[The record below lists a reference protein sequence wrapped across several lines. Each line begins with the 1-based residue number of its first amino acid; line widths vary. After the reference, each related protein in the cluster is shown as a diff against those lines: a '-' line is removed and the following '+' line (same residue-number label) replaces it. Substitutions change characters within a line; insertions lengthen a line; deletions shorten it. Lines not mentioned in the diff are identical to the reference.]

1 MGVPLRDLFV
11 TVVVFG
17 SLPFILRQP
26 EIGILMWSWLGYM
39 NPHKLSW
46 EFAHDFP
53 YAQIVALTTM
63 FALLISK
70 EPKKIPWTAET
81 VLWVI
86 FIFWMFVT
94 TLFSMYP
101 QLAWYQW
108 DKVWKIQLMTFVSMM
123 IMTNRWRIQTWV
135 WVIALSLGFY
145 GFKGGVFTVLTGG
158 AYAVYGPEGTFI
170 GGNNEIGLALI
181 MTIPLLRY
189 CQLTTDKFWL
199 RRLLL
204 IGMVLCLIAVV
215 GTQSRGAFLGVAA
228 MSLFLVR
235 NSRKKWTLLLL
246 MLIVLPLIYTFMP
259 ESWHARMASITTYE
273 QDESAMGRINAWWMA
288 YYLARDRF
296 LGGGFECFQR
306 PSFAMYAPDP
316 AGVHDAHSI
325 YFEVLGEHG
334 FVGLALFLA
343 IGYSAWRSC
352 KWIMRQTKRREDLK
366 WIYDL
371 ASMLQVSLVGYAAA
385 GAFLGLAYF
394 DLYYNLLALI
404 VLAKVIVRQ
413 ALGAQPVEQAAPAKP
428 IPSFVVGARRL
439 NDAGPIGPTSS
450 GPKS

>member
-1 MGVPLRDLFV
+1 MGLPLRDVFV
-11 TVVVFG
+11 TLVVFA
-17 SLPFILRQP
+17 SLPFILKRP
-26 EIGILMWSWLGYM
+26 EIGILMWAWLGYL

-63 FALLISK
+63 FALLLSK

-81 VLWVI
+81 ILLLVFTL
-86 FIFWMFVT
+86 WMFVT
-94 TLFSMYP
+94 TLFSLFP
-101 QLAWYQW
+101 DLAWEQW

-123 IMTNRWRIQTWV
+123 IMTTRWRILAWV

-145 GFKGGVFTVLTGG
+145 GFKGGVFTILTGG

-189 CQLTTDKFWL
+189 CQLNVEKMWVKH
-199 RRLLL
+199 LLL
-204 IGMVLCLIAVV
+204 MGILLCLIAVV

-228 MSLFLVR
+228 MSLFLIR
-235 NSRKKWTLLLL
+235 NSRHTWTLLLFL
-246 MLIVLPLIYTFMP
+246 LIALPLIYVFMP
-259 ESWHARMASITTYE
+259 EPWHERMASIKNFE
-273 QDESAMGRINAWWMA
+273 QDASAMGRINSWWMA
-288 YYLARDRF
+288 FYLAKDQF
-296 LGGGFECFQR
+296 FGGGFECFKA
-306 PSFAMYAPDP
+306 PTFAMYAPIPGD
-316 AGVHDAHSI
+316 VHDAHSI

-334 FVGLALFLA
+334 FIGLALFLA

-352 KWIMRQTKRREDLK
+352 RWIMRKTKKREDLK

-371 ASMLQVSLVGYAAA
+371 ASMLQVSLVGYAAS

-394 DLYYNLLALI
+394 DLYYNLIALI
-404 VLAKVIVRQ
+404 VLAKVIARKE
-413 ALGAQPVEQAAPAKP
+413 LLEQPVEERESGTVPKVRP
-428 IPSFVVGARRL
+428 FIVGVRRE
-439 NDAGPIGPTSS
+439 GHP
-450 GPKS
+450 

>member
-1 MGVPLRDLFV
+1 MGLPLRDLFV

-17 SLPFILRQP
+17 SLPFILRRP
-26 EIGILMWSWLGYM
+26 EIGILVWAWLGYM

-63 FALLISK
+63 FALLLSK

-81 VLWVI
+81 ILLVI
-86 FIFWMFVT
+86 FIFWMFLT
-94 TLFSMYP
+94 TLFAMYP
-101 QLAWYQW
+101 DVAWEQW
-108 DKVWKIQLMTFVSMM
+108 NKVWKIQLMTFVSMM

-145 GFKGGVFTVLTGG
+145 GFKGGIFTVLTGG

-189 CQLTTDKFWL
+189 CQLTTEKFWAK
-199 RRLLL
+199 RLLL
-204 IGMVLCLIAVV
+204 IGMILCLIAVV

-228 MSLFLVR
+228 MSLFLVK
-235 NSRKKWTLLLL
+235 NSRKKWALLLL
-246 MLIVLPLIYTFMP
+246 MLVVLPAIYAFMP
-259 ESWHARMASITTYE
+259 ESWHARMGTIKTYE
-273 QDESAMGRINAWWMA
+273 QDSSAMGRINAWWMA
-288 YYLARDRF
+288 YYLAKDRF

-316 AGVHDAHSI
+316 GGVHDAHSI
-325 YFEVLGEHG
+325 YFEVLGEQG

-352 KWIMRQTKRREDLK
+352 KWVMQQTKARGDLR
-366 WIYDL
+366 WIFDL
-371 ASMLQVSLVGYAAA
+371 ASMLQVSLVGYFAA

-404 VLAKVIVRQ
+404 VLAKVIAGK
-413 ALGAQPVEQAAPAKP
+413 ALQEQPTAQAAPVKP
-428 IPSFVVGARRL
+428 VPVYGVSARFSDSRS
-439 NDAGPIGPTSS
+439 IGPTSS
-450 GPKS
+450 RGRP

>member
-1 MGVPLRDLFV
+1 MPLRDLFV

-46 EFAHDFP
+46 GFARDFP
-53 YAQIVALTTM
+53 YAQIVALTTI
-63 FALLISK
+63 FSWLISK

-81 VLWVI
+81 ILLLL
-86 FIFWMFVT
+86 FNLWMFLT
-94 TLFSMYP
+94 TLFAMYP
-101 QLAWYQW
+101 DLAWEQW
-108 DKVWKIQLMTFVSMM
+108 NKVWKIQLMTFISLM
-123 IMTNRWRIQTWV
+123 IMHNQWRIQTWV

-145 GFKGGVFTVLTGG
+145 GFKGGIFTVTTGG

-189 CQLTTDKFWL
+189 CQLTTDKFWAK
-199 RRLLL
+199 RLLL
-204 IGMVLCLIAVV
+204 IGMILCLIAVV

-228 MSLFLVR
+228 MSLFLIR
-235 NSRKKWTLLLL
+235 NSRKKWALLLV
-246 MLIVLPLIYTFMP
+246 MLIALPSIYAFMP
-259 ESWHARMASITTYE
+259 ESWHERMDTIKTYE
-273 QDESAMGRINAWWMA
+273 QDSSAMGRINAWWMA
-288 YYLARDRF
+288 YYLAKDRF
-296 LGGGFECFQR
+296 FGGGFECFR
-306 PSFAMYAPDP
+306 HPTFAMYAPDP
-316 AGVHDAHSI
+316 GNVHDAHSI

-343 IGYSAWRSC
+343 IGYGAWRSC
-352 KWIMRQTKRREDLK
+352 KWIMRQAKRHEDLK
-366 WIYDL
+366 WVYDL

-404 VLAKVIVRQ
+404 VLAKVITRQ
-413 ALGAQPVEQAAPAKP
+413 AVQERLAKQPEPNKAIPVYGLSARFSGAQPIE
-428 IPSFVVGARRL
+428 
-439 NDAGPIGPTSS
+439 PTSS
-450 GPKS
+450 GRRS